1 MPPTAPG
8 AEYRLLPL
16 ALGGLA
22 LLLPFAAWWE
32 AAILLGVVAAC
43 ALYVVPRMAG
53 HGVDRHRLAAA
64 AGLHPLAILALIFIL
79 PDRRDIVAAAWG
91 ILAFGDTAAAIVGR
105 RVGGRRIPWNR
116 AKSAAGS
123 AAFVIAGSAAGA
135 ALCWW
140 CRPVIV
146 PPPYLWFSIG
156 GPVLAALAAA
166 AVETIPIRLDDDISV
181 PATAAAVLWWLSLVS
196 ADGFAP
202 IDRTVILRI
211 AVAVAVNAAAGGGGL
226 LARTLTPGG
235 ALCGAALGTAV
246 LLGAG
251 WSGWLL
257 LLATFAMAVVT
268 SRLGLRHKARL
279 GIAEERGG
287 RRAAGNAFAN
297 TGVAAAA
304 AILAALSYATTPAL
318 IGFVAA
324 LAAGGSDTMAS
335 EVGKAWSGRV
345 FLFPTFRRVAPGT
358 PGGISLLGTAAGI
371 VGALVLGA
379 IGTIT
384 GLIPVGALV
393 PVVAGATAGAFAESA
408 LAAALEGPGV
418 LNNDVLNFL
427 NTGIAAAVAI
437 LLAK

>member
-1 MPPTAPG
+1 MPPTAPE
-8 AEYRLLPL
+8 AEHRLLPL

-22 LLLPFAAWWE
+22 LLLPFAAWWG
-32 AAILLGVVAAC
+32 AAVLLAVIAAC
-43 ALYVVPRMAG
+43 TLYVVPRMAG
-53 HGVDRHRLAAA
+53 HGVDRRRLATA
-64 AGLHPLAILALIFIL
+64 AGLHPLAILALIFVL

-91 ILAFGDTAAAIVGR
+91 ILAFGDTAAAIVR
-105 RVGGRRIPWNR
+105 RVGGRRIPWNQ
-116 AKSAAGS
+116 AKSAVGS

-156 GPVLAALAAA
+156 GPVLGALAAA

-211 AVAVAVNAAAGGGGL
+211 GVAIAVNAAAGGGGL

-304 AILAALSYATTPAL
+304 AILAALRYATTPAL